1 MTELENH
8 LFNLQIAVTLR
19 TATAKD
25 LPKLEWY
32 GQYKHFRNLFR
43 RTFREQNAGR
53 RLILIAD
60 LNDFPIGHV
69 FIQLKAAQQ
78 RRKRA
83 YFYSF
88 RVMDMFQ
95 GQGIGTWLL
104 SNAEVMA
111 LDRGLEW
118 ATIAAAKE
126 NTGARRLYE
135 RLGYKIYGENNGSWS
150 YVDHRGI
157 TREVNEACWLLEK
170 KLELR

>member
-1 MTELENH
+1 
-8 LFNLQIAVTLR
+8 
-19 TATAKD
+19 
-25 LPKLEWY
+25 
-32 GQYKHFRNLFR
+32 
-43 RTFREQNAGR
+43 
-53 RLILIAD
+53 
-60 LNDFPIGHV
+60 
-69 FIQLKAAQQ
+69 
-78 RRKRA
+78 
-83 YFYSF
+83 
-88 RVMDMFQ
+88 MDMFQ